1 MAASL
6 DKIVA
11 NLHLNDGADPGE
23 AVDHHRNQR
32 AVAQAEEI
40 RLSGRLWIIG
50 WFLGNGDAL
59 EQRMGFLN
67 RQDRRLAFLNRVPRT
82 PDRMGR
88 ISLYNIAGTQPV
100 EEHANRSQVLLD
112 GGRRKLVL
120 QVVHEGGDMEWLDL
134 RELMN
139 LFGSAPVGKAAGGV
153 HIGSSG
159 HGGGLLWRGKD
170 QGSARGILS

>member
-40 RLSGRLWIIG
+40 RLSGRLWIIS
-50 WFLGNGDAL
+50 WFLGNGDAP

-67 RQDRRLAFLNRVPRT
+67 RQDRRLAFLDRVARASHLYHLPSAAVASSGSVGFSRASVKLGERYYHSR
-82 PDRMGR
+82 DR
-88 ISLYNIAGTQPV
+88 
-100 EEHANRSQVLLD
+100 
-112 GGRRKLVL
+112 
-120 QVVHEGGDMEWLDL
+120 L
-134 RELMN
+134 RELH
-139 LFGSAPVGKAAGGV
+139 LDEVAGAAR
-153 HIGSSG
+153 
-159 HGGGLLWRGKD
+159 HGNH
-170 QGSARGILS
+170 